1 MIIKYHREY
10 EYIYERNI
18 NYMNEKILVV
28 EDEKEIANLI
38 RDYLTASNYKVV
50 IASDGEE
57 ALELFSK
64 EKPQLAILDIM
75 LPLKD
80 GFEVCRTIRSKSNIP
95 ILMLS
100 AKKED
105 TDKIIGLGLGADDYI
120 TKPFSPRELIARVQ
134 SQLRR
139 FNELSIT
146 QEASEVI
153 EYGGLVIDSTAYTV
167 SLDNEIIPFSVKE
180 FEILHYLASN
190 ANQALSRE
198 KIFDEIWGYNEYGDI
213 NTVTV
218 HIRKIREKIEKDPSR
233 PIFIETVWG
242 IGYKF
247 KGEK

>member
-1 MIIKYHREY
+1 
-10 EYIYERNI
+10 
-18 NYMNEKILVV
+18 MNEKILVV

-38 RDYLTASNYKVV
+38 RDYLVASNYKV
-50 IASDGEE
+50 ITSNDGEE
-57 ALELFSK
+57 ALELFES

-75 LPLKD
+75 LPKKD

-95 ILMLS
+95 ILILS

-139 FNELSIT
+139 FNELSVT
-146 QEASEVI
+146 QETSEVLSF
-153 EYGGLVIDSTAYTV
+153 EGLTIDSTAYTV
-167 SLDNEIIPFSVKE
+167 SLDSEIVPFSVKE
-180 FEILHYLASN
+180 FEILHFLASN

-218 HIRKIREKIEKDPSR
+218 HIRKIREKIERDPSR
-233 PIFIETVWG
+233 PSYIETVWG

-247 KGEK
+247 KGEKK

>member
-1 MIIKYHREY
+1 
-10 EYIYERNI
+10 
-18 NYMNEKILVV
+18 MNEKILVV

-38 RDYLTASNYKVV
+38 RDYLSASNYKVI
-50 IASDGEE
+50 IANDGEQ
-57 ALELFSK
+57 ALELFAS
-64 EKPQLAILDIM
+64 EKPQLAVLDIM
-75 LPLKD
+75 LPKKD
-80 GFEVCRTIRSKSNIP
+80 GFDVCRTIRSKSNIP

-139 FNELSIT
+139 FNELSVT
-146 QEASEVI
+146 QESSEVI
-153 EYGGLVIDSTAYTV
+153 SFNGLEIDITAYTV
-167 SLDNEIIPFSVKE
+167 TLNNEVIPFSVKE
-180 FEILHYLASN
+180 FEILHYLATN

-233 PIFIETVWG
+233 PTFIETVWG

-247 KGEK
+247 KGDK